1 MKRWGFPFGFLLIA
15 LGWAFYYQQQQSSG
29 RAGFPAPDFTLTD
42 IAGRPHHLTD
52 YRGKIVF
59 LNVWATWCP
68 PCREEMPS
76 MEELYQRLRG
86 KEFAMLAVS
95 QDEDG
100 VAAVKPFVDQMG
112 LTFPVLIDR
121 RGVVST
127 RYGVTGYP
135 ETFIIDRD
143 GQVIQHII
151 GPADWQ
157 DEQTLQYFTRLLD
170 TAVATS
176 QVAGKDAQPAN

>member
-68 PCREEMPS
+68 PCR
-76 MEELYQRLRG
+76 G
-86 KEFAMLAVS
+86 C
-95 QDEDG
+95 
-100 VAAVKPFVDQMG
+100 
-112 LTFPVLIDR
+112 
-121 RGVVST
+121 
-127 RYGVTGYP
+127 
-135 ETFIIDRD
+135 
-143 GQVIQHII
+143 
-151 GPADWQ
+151 
-157 DEQTLQYFTRLLD
+157 
-170 TAVATS
+170 
-176 QVAGKDAQPAN
+176 AGKSLPCSR

>member
-1 MKRWGFPFGFLLIA
+1 
-15 LGWAFYYQQQQSSG
+15 
-29 RAGFPAPDFTLTD
+29 
-42 IAGRPHHLTD
+42 
-52 YRGKIVF
+52 
-59 LNVWATWCP
+59 
-68 PCREEMPS
+68 
-76 MEELYQRLRG
+76 
-86 KEFAMLAVS
+86 MLAVS